1 MEDRQMH
8 RAGPALT
15 LLLALPIAL
24 QAQSPNDV
32 SAPAAFT
39 TTGAFFSLSVS
50 DLDASVKWYMEKLGL
65 KVVQRLPKVDKASL
79 AILSGGGLIV
89 ELVHNDDAKPRGGD
103 PVLTLGVFKVG
114 VIVDSINK
122 TIATLR
128 ARQVIPAFGPYPAKP
143 GAMANVIVRDN
154 AGNLIQFFGR

>member
-1 MEDRQMH
+1 MH
-8 RAGPALT
+8 RAAPALT

-89 ELVHNDDAKPRGGD
+89 ELVHNDDARGD
-103 PVLTLGVFKVG
+103 APLDLG
-114 VIVDSINK
+114 
-122 TIATLR
+122 
-128 ARQVIPAFGPYPAKP
+128 
-143 GAMANVIVRDN
+143 GAER
-154 AGNLIQFFGR
+154 